1 MQYLYG
7 AIPNSCWAETVTWL
21 HPYRVNITN
30 KLVISDIAVFGVEYI
45 SDKDLY
51 REFCGFCRKNF
62 WLFNATRHGNNFD
75 YWMNNSVWHRYDH
88 QGNIEYKLQSTPAQ
102 PEVREVLHQ
111 MIRLDE
117 NDSREKDR
125 LFHAYLLNTD
135 WENQLEHGKLAQMR
149 QLLGA
154 D

>member
-7 AIPNSCWAETVTWL
+7 AIPNSCWAETVAWL
-21 HPYRVNITN
+21 HPYRVKIIN

-51 REFCGFCRKNF
+51 REFCGFCSKNF
-62 WLFNATRHGNNFD
+62 WPFNATRHGNNFD
-75 YWMNNSVWHRYDH
+75 YWMSNSVWRRYDY
-88 QGNIEYKLQSTPAQ
+88 QGNIEYKLDSAPAQ

-111 MIRLDE
+111 MIHLEDNE
-117 NDSREKDR
+117 PREKDR
-125 LFHAYLLNTD
+125 LFHAYLLNTN
-135 WENQLEHGKLAQMR
+135 WENQKEFAQLAQMR